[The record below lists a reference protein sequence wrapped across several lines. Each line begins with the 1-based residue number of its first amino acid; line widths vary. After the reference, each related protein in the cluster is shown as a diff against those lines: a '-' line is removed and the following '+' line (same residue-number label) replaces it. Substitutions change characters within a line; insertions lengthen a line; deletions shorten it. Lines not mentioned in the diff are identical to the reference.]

1 MRSGGLSTFSSAMEE
16 AGRYQAWILDAFE
29 GSIGTAVLEVGF
41 GHAGLGSLLPP
52 GISYLG
58 VDSDPGVVARAG
70 ESGFPGT
77 YLVAGI
83 EDADFVERVGA
94 ARVDTVFC
102 FNVLEHVVD
111 DRRAIRN
118 LLGVL
123 RPGGRLLLFVPALAA
138 LYNDLDRLAGHQ
150 RRYTRRTVESLVPG
164 DLGFIRKN
172 DYFNPLG
179 AIGWWLNGFIPH
191 SSLEGKEVR
200 SQVRFFEAIVLPF
213 SRALDP
219 LTRRLFG
226 QSVACTIERR

>member
-1 MRSGGLSTFSSAMEE
+1 MEG

-29 GSIGTAVLEVGF
+29 GSIGADVLEVGF

-52 GISYLG
+52 GTRYLG
-58 VDSDPGVVARAG
+58 VDNDAGVVERAKD
-70 ESGFPGT
+70 SGFPGT
-77 YLVAGI
+77 YVVAGI
-83 EDADFVERVGA
+83 EDEDFVERVGA
-94 ARVDTVFC
+94 GRVDTVFC

-111 DRRAIRN
+111 DRGAIRN

-123 RPGGRLLLFVPALAA
+123 RPGGRLLLFVPALEA

-150 RRYTRRTVESLVPG
+150 RRYTRRAVASLVPG

-179 AIGWWLNGFIPH
+179 AMGWWLNGLIHH
-191 SSLEGKEVR
+191 SSLEAKEVT
-200 SQVRFFEAIVLPF
+200 SQVRFFETIVLPF

-226 QSVACTIERR
+226 QSIACTIERR